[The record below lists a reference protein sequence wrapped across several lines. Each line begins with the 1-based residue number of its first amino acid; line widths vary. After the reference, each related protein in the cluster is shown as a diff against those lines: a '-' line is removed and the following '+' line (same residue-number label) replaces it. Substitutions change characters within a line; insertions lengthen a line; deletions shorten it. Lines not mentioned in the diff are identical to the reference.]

1 MAVILGLAVAV
12 SYGTADFFGG
22 FASRRS
28 PLASVVVLSQTVG
41 LLFIAVLVFFVDGTL
56 EASKAGFAAAAGII
70 GGAGLTALYRGLA
83 IGRMNVVAPVTA
95 VGAAVL
101 PVVWGLASG
110 ERPAAPALVG
120 VALAILAIIF
130 VSRIPGDEAAAA
142 GGTTALLLAVLAGV
156 GFGIVFIILAETGE
170 GTGLWPL
177 LVMRVTS
184 VTLLGL
190 GALTTGRSLAPGSAS
205 GVRLIAVTGVLDV
218 TANALF
224 VFASQQ
230 GLISLVAVLSSL
242 YPAVTVLL
250 ARVVLTERL
259 GRMQTFGMAM
269 AATGILLIATA

>member
-41 LLFIAVLVFFVDGTL
+41 LVFIGVLVFFIDGTL
-56 EASKAGFAAAAGII
+56 EASKAGFAAAAGIV

-110 ERPAAPALVG
+110 ERPAVSALVG
-120 VALAILAIIF
+120 VAMAILAIVF

-142 GGTTALLLAVLAGV
+142 GGTSALVLAVLAGV
-156 GFGIVFIILAETGE
+156 GFGIVFIILAETGD

-177 LVMRVTS
+177 LVMRITS

-190 GALTTGRSLAPGSAS
+190 GAVTTGRSLAPGSAS

-250 ARVVLTERL
+250 ARFVLTERL

-269 AATGILLIATA
+269 AATGILLIATG

>member
-12 SYGTADFFGG
+12 AYGTADFFGG

-41 LLFIAVLVFFVDGTL
+41 LVFIAVLVFFIDGTL
-56 EASKAGFAAAAGII
+56 EASKAGFAAAAGIV

-110 ERPAAPALVG
+110 ERPAVSALVG
-120 VALAILAIIF
+120 VAMAILAIVF

-142 GGTTALLLAVLAGV
+142 GGTAALVLAVLAGV
-156 GFGIVFIILAETGE
+156 GFGIVFIILAETGD

-177 LVMRVTS
+177 LVMRITS

-190 GALTTGRSLAPGSAS
+190 GAVSTGRSLAPGSAS

-250 ARVVLTERL
+250 ARFVLTERL

>member
-1 MAVILGLAVAV
+1 VAVILGLAVAV

-41 LLFIAVLVFFVDGTL
+41 LVFIAVLVFFIDGTL

-110 ERPAAPALVG
+110 ERPAVPALVG
-120 VALAILAIIF
+120 VALAILAIVF

-269 AATGILLIATA
+269 AAAGILLIATA

>member
-1 MAVILGLAVAV
+1 MAVILGLAVAAA
-12 SYGTADFFGG
+12 YGTADFFGG

-28 PLASVVVLSQTVG
+28 PLASVVVLSQAVG
-41 LLFIAVLVFFVDGTL
+41 LVFIGALVFVIDGSL
-56 EASKAGFAAAAGII
+56 DASKAGFAAAAGLI

-110 ERPAAPALVG
+110 ERPAPI
-120 VALAILAIIF
+120 ALAGVVLAIVAIVF

-142 GGTTALLLAVLAGV
+142 GGTQALVLAVFAGI
-156 GFGIVFIILAETGE
+156 GFGIVFIVLAETGD

-190 GALTTGRSLAPGSAS
+190 GAIATRRSLAPGSTAA
-205 GVRLIAVTGVLDV
+205 VRLIAVTGVLDV

-224 VFASQQ
+224 VFASQE

-242 YPAVTVLL
+242 YPAFTVLL
-250 ARVVLTERL
+250 ARIVLSERL
-259 GRMQTFGMAM
+259 GRMQTAGIAM